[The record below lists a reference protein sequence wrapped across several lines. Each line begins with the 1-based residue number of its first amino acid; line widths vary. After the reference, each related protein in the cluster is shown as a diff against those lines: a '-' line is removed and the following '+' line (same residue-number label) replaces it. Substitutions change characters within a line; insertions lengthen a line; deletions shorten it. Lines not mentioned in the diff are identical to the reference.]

1 MVVVI
6 LQYFPEEFVFGVV
19 NCFDDVLIISG
30 EIEKAATFAWRTKL
44 RKNVL
49 AGQ

>member
-1 MVVVI
+1 VVVVI
-6 LQYFPEEFVFGVV
+6 FQYFPEEFMLGVM
-19 NCFDDVLIISG
+19 NCFDDVLIISR
-30 EIEKAATFAWRTKL
+30 EIEKAATFAWRTEL